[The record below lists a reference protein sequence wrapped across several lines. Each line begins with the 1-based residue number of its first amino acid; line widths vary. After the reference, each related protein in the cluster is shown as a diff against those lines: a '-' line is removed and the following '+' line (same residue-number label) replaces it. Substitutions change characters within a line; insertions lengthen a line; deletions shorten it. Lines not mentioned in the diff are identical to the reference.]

1 MDGQLLKVYGG
12 PEQTDGQE
20 VGWKAVVIS
29 AMFSRLSIIALL
41 CTQTQMMI
49 VS

>member
-1 MDGQLLKVYGG
+1 MVPALVVA
-12 PEQTDGQE
+12 TA
-20 VGWKAVVIS
+20 VAVVVVIS

-41 CTQTQMMI
+41 CTQTQMMMI